1 MSADNSINTI
11 HEEANM
17 HFKTISWDAI
27 FAGLISTLVIEL
39 VLLILGT
46 AVGASS
52 IFPLNDTNPLANIA
66 IGPIIWISISMMIA
80 LAIGSYLS
88 GIIATREG
96 VLHGMLVWAIK
107 TLICLTLICI
117 LFTHVISGTMSLL
130 GTGLEAASKSASV
143 IAGHASKLASQN
155 LPDNNINLDDLKSE
169 LINTMHNVYE
179 KSLTQNSGSDQIL
192 SPSQAPVLPSKESID
207 NDIIQWL
214 QAFLQRNKS
223 SLQTEDR
230 ENFKKILKSHLRISD
245 SQAENLV
252 QKVEEIYHTWKSKV
266 GSTAKKAAYKTAHT
280 ISKASWFLFFL
291 IIVEAIIA
299 GTMAQ
304 LGYRNKNLFYNR

>member
-11 HEEANM
+11 HEEENM

-66 IGPIIWISISMMIA
+66 IGPIIWTSISMMIA
-80 LAIGSYLS
+80 LAIGSYLA
-88 GIIATREG
+88 GMIATREG

-117 LFTHVISGTMSLL
+117 LFTQVISGTMSLL
-130 GTGLEAASKSASV
+130 GTGLQAAGKSASV
-143 IAGHASKLASQN
+143 IAVHASKLASQN
-155 LPDNNINLDDLKSE
+155 LQDNINLDDLKSE
-169 LINTMHNVYE
+169 LINTMHDVYE
-179 KSLTQNSGSDQIL
+179 KSLRQNSGSDQIL
-192 SPSQAPVLPSKESID
+192 SPSKASGLPSKESID

-214 QAFLQRNKS
+214 QAFLQGNKS

-245 SQAENLV
+245 TQAENLV
-252 QKVEEIYHTWKSKV
+252 QKVEEIYHNWKSKV

-291 IIVEAIIA
+291 MILEAIIA

>member
-66 IGPIIWISISMMIA
+66 MGPIIWTSISMMIA
-80 LAIGSYLS
+80 MAIGSYLS
-88 GIIATREG
+88 GMLAAREG

-117 LFTHVISGTMSLL
+117 LFTQVISGTMSLL
-130 GTGLEAASKSASV
+130 GTGLQAASKSASA
-143 IAGHASKLASQN
+143 IAVQASKLASKN
-155 LPDNNINLDDLKSE
+155 LQENNNINLDDLKSE
-169 LINTMHNVYE
+169 LINTMHVYE
-179 KSLTQNSGSDQIL
+179 KSLTQNSASDQIL
-192 SPSQAPVLPSKESID
+192 SPSQSPVFTSKESID

-214 QAFLQRNKS
+214 QAFLQGNKS

-230 ENFKKILKSHLRISD
+230 ENFKKILKSHFRISD
-245 SQAENLV
+245 TQAETLV

-266 GSTAKKAAYKTAHT
+266 GSTAKKAAYKTANT

-304 LGYRNKNLFYNR
+304 VGYRNKNFFYNR